1 MKPCISLGREICAWV
16 GSKGCWACAVLGLFF
31 LTTQPSARAANDPL
45 EVWHLRT
52 TGGTRGLTYANGQ
65 FVTGGYGGI
74 FQTSPDGGTWT
85 QHSSFS
91 NDFSAMGAAYGNGL
105 YVFPGY
111 RGFATSTNGR
121 QWTYLDTANN
131 SWLWDIVFAEGR
143 FVAVG
148 TSSVY
153 LNESDGI
160 ALTSSNGIH
169 WEQHTLL
176 PRALFRGVA
185 YGDGY
190 FVASGH
196 RLDGPEALTAVSTNG
211 IHWRITTNPPPIRAY
226 RITYGEG
233 KFVALG
239 DGIEVLESR
248 SLTND
253 VLPWKQST
261 TRLRLLGADSPVEL
275 HTISYVEGQFIAVGS
290 SGAFLISPDGTN
302 WARKPFPLH
311 GTSLSVSAGR
321 DRFVVGGGGIYQSD
335 PIRPSSPLYFVRL
348 QPREKLVGTGRPYAN
363 SVIAESEPVAPLTY
377 QWRVNGVNLPSAT
390 NSTITIPH
398 ATHDLTGL
406 HDVVISSA
414 GGSTTSSVAN
424 IRVLD
429 PSGIR
434 LQPQPQSVAQGGS
447 ITLSV
452 TATGAPP
459 ISYRWRRNG
468 QTVSYVGD
476 GGNASFLT
484 VPNVLSNAVY
494 SVVVSNL
501 VTHPGELSAA
511 APVTVLDDTD
521 HDGLPDDF
529 ESANRLDPKNTADA
543 LLDSDGDGLPNAD
556 EYLAGTDPRDANSFL
571 RIDRISTEAGAH
583 IHFNAA
589 AGKTYTIQYTDRLDA
604 PDWKRLTDL
613 AASATSG
620 ATSVADPNASTARFY
635 RLITPRTE

>member
-1 MKPCISLGREICAWV
+1 MKPRMSLEWAVCAWV
-16 GSKGCWACAVLGLFF
+16 GSRGSWAVAVLGLFF
-31 LTTQPSARAANDPL
+31 IIQPGARAADDPL

-52 TGGTRGLTYANGQ
+52 TGGTRGLTYGDGQ
-65 FVTGGYGGI
+65 FVTGGYGGL
-74 FQTSPDGGTWT
+74 FQTSPDGGSWT
-85 QHSSFS
+85 RYSSFS
-91 NDFSAMGAAYGNGL
+91 NDFSAMGAAHGNGL

-111 RGFATSTNGR
+111 RGFATSNNGR
-121 QWTYLDTANN
+121 HWTYLDTATN
-131 SWLWDIVFAEGR
+131 SWLWDIVFAQGM

-148 TSSVY
+148 TSSF
-153 LNESDGI
+153 LINGDGI
-160 ALTSSNGIH
+160 ALTSSNGVH

-196 RLDGPEALTAVSTNG
+196 RLDGSEALTAVSTNG
-211 IHWRITTNPPPIRAY
+211 IHWRITTNAPAIRAY

-233 KFVALG
+233 MFVALG

-275 HTISYVEGQFIAVGS
+275 HTVTHAEGQFIALGS
-290 SGAFLISPDGTN
+290 PGAFLTSLDGTN
-302 WARKPFPLH
+302 WVRKTFPQP
-311 GTSLSVSAGR
+311 GAALSAVAGR
-321 DRFVVGGGGIYQSD
+321 DRIVVGGSGIYQSD
-335 PIRPSSPLYFVRL
+335 PIRPSAPLYFVRL
-348 QPREKLVGTGRPYAN
+348 QPRERLVGTGRPYAN
-363 SVIAESEPVAPLTY
+363 SVLAESEPVAPLTY
-377 QWRVNGVNLPSAT
+377 QWRVNGVNLPGAT
-390 NSTITIPH
+390 NYAITIPT

-406 HDVVISSA
+406 HDVVIASA
-414 GGSTTSSVAN
+414 NGSTTSSVASV
-424 IRVLD
+424 RVLD

-434 LQPQPQSVAQGGS
+434 VQPQPQSVAQGGS

-468 QTVSYVGD
+468 QTVSYVND

-484 VPNVLSNAVY
+484 IPNVLSNAVY

-501 VTHPGELSAA
+501 VTHPGELSDA

-521 HDGLPDDF
+521 RDGLPDDF
-529 ESANRLDPKNTADA
+529 ESAKQLDPQNAADA
-543 LLDSDGDGLPNAD
+543 LLDSDGDGIPNAD
-556 EYLAGTDPRDANSFL
+556 EYLAGTDPRDADSFL
-571 RIDRISTEAGAH
+571 RIERVSADSGAR
-583 IHFNAA
+583 IHFHAV
-589 AGKTYTIQYTDRLDA
+589 AGKTYTIQYTDRLA
-604 PDWKRLTDL
+604 MPDWNRLTDL
-613 AASATSG
+613 AASATGG
-620 ATSVADPNASTARFY
+620 ATSVADPNASRARFY